1 MENYTFYYK
10 TYDGLSGI
18 FTTQEINGQIAF
30 KQFMNHLIDTD
41 RDMVDFDC
49 EITPIEVNHA
59 IL

>member
-10 TYDGLSGI
+10 TYDGLNGI
-18 FTTQEINGQIAF
+18 FVTQETNGNAAF
-30 KQFMNHLIDTD
+30 KNFLRHLIELD

-49 EITPIEVNHA
+49 EITGVTNE